1 MREYM
6 YPVRSEGKKKGI
18 KKLPA
23 ATIRF
28 RRLLTYIRCMM
39 LIETLCAPSTQI
51 VPHEAV
57 LYSHCR
63 VHVKEVHSISSYLTS
78 G

>member
-6 YPVRSEGKKKGI
+6 YAVRSEEKNR

-23 ATIRF
+23 ATIRS

-39 LIETLCAPSTQI
+39 LIETLWST
-51 VPHEAV
+51 VVYRLP
-57 LYSHCR
+57 LSH
-63 VHVKEVHSISSYLTS
+63 T
-78 G
+78 